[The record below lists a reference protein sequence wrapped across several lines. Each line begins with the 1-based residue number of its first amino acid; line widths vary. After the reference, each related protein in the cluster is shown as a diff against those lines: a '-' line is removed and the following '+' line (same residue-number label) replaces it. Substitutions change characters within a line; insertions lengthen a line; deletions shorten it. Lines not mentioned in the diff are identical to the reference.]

1 MGVNK
6 FSDVTPDELPT
17 GYKPVRG
24 QGAELRNEYQL
35 YATTL
40 VSVKYSNK
48 KKTCKYTFYL
58 LLIS

>member
-1 MGVNK
+1 MGVTK

-35 YATTL
+35 YVTSL
-40 VSVKYSNK
+40 VKNSN